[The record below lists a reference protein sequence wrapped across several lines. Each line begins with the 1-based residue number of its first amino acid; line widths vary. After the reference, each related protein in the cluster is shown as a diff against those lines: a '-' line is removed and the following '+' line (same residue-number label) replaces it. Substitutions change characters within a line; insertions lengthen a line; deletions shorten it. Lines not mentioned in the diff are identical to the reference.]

1 MEVSKLI
8 QNMREQGIGIWTEG
22 GKIRYLKK
30 DGKLDDDIKNIL
42 IYNKKEIISYFE
54 EERERFDKF
63 PLTDIQMAYL
73 LGRKNSFEYGDV
85 ASHLYLELDY
95 PALDSVKVQKI
106 WNQLIDKHDMLRAIV
121 LEDGTQEVLR
131 DVAEYPIY
139 ISTKCEEIRSKWSDK
154 YYNTETWPM
163 FDIGVTEDKEKTTL
177 HLSFDFLIAD
187 WASIWTLLI
196 EFETIYYNKGNG
208 DEKCAISF
216 RNYVLNEMGMKN
228 SSRYRRDKEYWKNR
242 LDIIP
247 EAPVLPMRSNAEK
260 SNKFIRM
267 ARKLSAEDWEKIKFF
282 SSQNSVTPTAT
293 VLSIFAL
300 CIERWSVNKKFS
312 LNLTTLIR
320 NNKYTGI
327 YNTIG
332 DFTSVDVL
340 EIDLSE
346 KIIFAD
352 FVKNVNKQIFEDLD
366 HSSYSGI
373 EVIRDLRKRR
383 KNPMLLFP
391 IIFTSSIGLIKND
404 GMVGKVNNNGISQT
418 PQAFLDC
425 QVMDNE
431 EGLFINWD
439 IRNGIFE
446 EGVIQDIF
454 CTFLT
459 YLKKISE
466 SVEFWNQQAN
476 VELPEK
482 QMDQRKNVNST
493 FKEIK
498 MDTLQN
504 LFLKSALEMPKKTAV
519 VDECGEHTYEELLWT
534 AYGIADELQKCS
546 CKAGD
551 YVGIKL
557 NKSFFQIASV
567 LGTLLI
573 GAAFVPIDNDQP
585 EIRAD
590 KILEIAKIKCLIG
603 EKEET
608 HKYREKYK
616 WIDKDSVILKKS
628 YDEIVNDNFD
638 DVAYVIFTSG
648 STGEPKGVV
657 IEQQAVVNT
666 IIDIN
671 ERFQVKDKD
680 SILALSQLHFD
691 LSVYD
696 IFGMLATGGTIVIP
710 EKVRYKDPSYWLMLV
725 EKWNITVWNS
735 VPAFMEMFVDYLERF
750 YKGEKLSINKIL
762 LSGDWIPVKLPEKI
776 CRFLKDVR
784 IYSLGGATEASIWSI
799 YHECKM
805 GESYNSSIP
814 YGVPLSN
821 QGFEVLDANMKPCPD
836 MVQGELYITGKGLA
850 KEYLGDVSKTQS
862 SFFWLNNKRIYK
874 TGDFGRYLRNGEIEF
889 LGRKDSQIKISGHRI
904 DTGEI
909 ENAIM
914 DCCSGKNC
922 CVTTVDWNN
931 EPKLVAVIVP
941 KEDEKKDEKSVR
953 EALKRYLPQYM
964 IPFFLQFIDE
974 IPCTSNGKVDRQAI
988 RKLFIDKR
996 DDKIQHKRWELENL
1010 IDKEIYSILISVLKV
1025 DALYP
1030 DDNLFELGAD
1040 SLLMAQIAGRVKEII
1055 EQTKTSVTF
1064 DEILRQ
1070 ILNNPTGEA
1079 ITTFVKSKQNIL
1091 TSENVRTDDF
1101 RIIEKTAKDTVYIFF
1116 HTALGTTNCYRFVEK
1131 ELRKEDLGDF
1141 LFINVE
1147 DVEWYYSIQYHE
1159 LVDRITDEYV
1169 RKIEQ
1174 LHYKNI
1180 NLIGYCLGGILALN
1194 VAVKLLEK
1202 GIEVNNLFVIDSYP
1216 VSGKVE
1222 DQFIDEVIFLPNYQL
1237 MLSEVLEDVDDFK
1250 VSMSFFYKDEIIP
1263 CKMRIGESICIDEKV
1278 GTMYLYPIIS
1288 KDFRRVCKETGVK
1301 EGCFFNTFSDLSSM
1315 ASFFEIGSKIYHSNS
1330 MDTFGYTEQ
1339 LEKMYRNKSTENEKT
1354 IFWFGIELV
1363 NGNDVEKKLM
1373 SFEYACN
1380 WNSLSGYVCALVA
1393 EWCLNDEI
1401 SKGKAYNLDEIEGIQ
1416 KFIESLPGEIKQNI
1430 VKL

>member
-383 KNPMLLFP
+383 KNPMLFFP

-784 IYSLGGATEASIWSI
+784 IYSLEIHKGAEVSIKEYFYGNSYFSHGATQDVI
-799 YHECKM
+799 
-805 GESYNSSIP
+805 SSMI
-814 YGVPLSN
+814 
-821 QGFEVLDANMKPCPD
+821 
-836 MVQGELYITGKGLA
+836 
-850 KEYLGDVSKTQS
+850 
-862 SFFWLNNKRIYK
+862 NNK
-874 TGDFGRYLRNGEIEF
+874 
-889 LGRKDSQIKISGHRI
+889 
-904 DTGEI
+904 
-909 ENAIM
+909 
-914 DCCSGKNC
+914 
-922 CVTTVDWNN
+922 
-931 EPKLVAVIVP
+931 
-941 KEDEKKDEKSVR
+941 
-953 EALKRYLPQYM
+953 
-964 IPFFLQFIDE
+964 
-974 IPCTSNGKVDRQAI
+974 
-988 RKLFIDKR
+988 
-996 DDKIQHKRWELENL
+996 
-1010 IDKEIYSILISVLKV
+1010 
-1025 DALYP
+1025 
-1030 DDNLFELGAD
+1030 
-1040 SLLMAQIAGRVKEII
+1040 
-1055 EQTKTSVTF
+1055 
-1064 DEILRQ
+1064 
-1070 ILNNPTGEA
+1070 
-1079 ITTFVKSKQNIL
+1079 SK
-1091 TSENVRTDDF
+1091 
-1101 RIIEKTAKDTVYIFF
+1101 
-1116 HTALGTTNCYRFVEK
+1116 
-1131 ELRKEDLGDF
+1131 
-1141 LFINVE
+1141 
-1147 DVEWYYSIQYHE
+1147 
-1159 LVDRITDEYV
+1159 
-1169 RKIEQ
+1169 
-1174 LHYKNI
+1174 
-1180 NLIGYCLGGILALN
+1180 
-1194 VAVKLLEK
+1194 
-1202 GIEVNNLFVIDSYP
+1202 
-1216 VSGKVE
+1216 
-1222 DQFIDEVIFLPNYQL
+1222 
-1237 MLSEVLEDVDDFK
+1237 
-1250 VSMSFFYKDEIIP
+1250 SMSFFYKDEIIP

>member
-73 LGRKNSFEYGDV
+73 LGRKNSFENGDV

-216 RNYVLNEMGMKN
+216 RN
-228 SSRYRRDKEYWKNR
+228 
-242 LDIIP
+242 
-247 EAPVLPMRSNAEK
+247 
-260 SNKFIRM
+260 
-267 ARKLSAEDWEKIKFF
+267 
-282 SSQNSVTPTAT
+282 
-293 VLSIFAL
+293 
-300 CIERWSVNKKFS
+300 
-312 LNLTTLIR
+312 
-320 NNKYTGI
+320 
-327 YNTIG
+327 
-332 DFTSVDVL
+332 
-340 EIDLSE
+340 
-346 KIIFAD
+346 
-352 FVKNVNKQIFEDLD
+352 
-366 HSSYSGI
+366 
-373 EVIRDLRKRR
+373 
-383 KNPMLLFP
+383 
-391 IIFTSSIGLIKND
+391 
-404 GMVGKVNNNGISQT
+404 
-418 PQAFLDC
+418 
-425 QVMDNE
+425 
-431 EGLFINWD
+431 
-439 IRNGIFE
+439 
-446 EGVIQDIF
+446 
-454 CTFLT
+454 

-1180 NLIGYCLGGILALN
+1180 NLIGY
-1194 VAVKLLEK
+1194 
-1202 GIEVNNLFVIDSYP
+1202 
-1216 VSGKVE
+1216 
-1222 DQFIDEVIFLPNYQL
+1222 
-1237 MLSEVLEDVDDFK
+1237 
-1250 VSMSFFYKDEIIP
+1250 
-1263 CKMRIGESICIDEKV
+1263 
-1278 GTMYLYPIIS
+1278 YL
-1288 KDFRRVCKETGVK
+1288 
-1301 EGCFFNTFSDLSSM
+1301 
-1315 ASFFEIGSKIYHSNS
+1315 
-1330 MDTFGYTEQ
+1330 
-1339 LEKMYRNKSTENEKT
+1339 
-1354 IFWFGIELV
+1354 
-1363 NGNDVEKKLM
+1363 
-1373 SFEYACN
+1373 
-1380 WNSLSGYVCALVA
+1380 
-1393 EWCLNDEI
+1393 
-1401 SKGKAYNLDEIEGIQ
+1401 
-1416 KFIESLPGEIKQNI
+1416 
-1430 VKL
+1430 

>member
-1 MEVSKLI
+1 M
-8 QNMREQGIGIWTEG
+8 
-22 GKIRYLKK
+22 
-30 DGKLDDDIKNIL
+30 
-42 IYNKKEIISYFE
+42 
-54 EERERFDKF
+54 
-63 PLTDIQMAYL
+63 
-73 LGRKNSFEYGDV
+73 
-85 ASHLYLELDY
+85 
-95 PALDSVKVQKI
+95 
-106 WNQLIDKHDMLRAIV
+106 
-121 LEDGTQEVLR
+121 
-131 DVAEYPIY
+131 
-139 ISTKCEEIRSKWSDK
+139 
-154 YYNTETWPM
+154 
-163 FDIGVTEDKEKTTL
+163 
-177 HLSFDFLIAD
+177 
-187 WASIWTLLI
+187 
-196 EFETIYYNKGNG
+196 
-208 DEKCAISF
+208 
-216 RNYVLNEMGMKN
+216 
-228 SSRYRRDKEYWKNR
+228 
-242 LDIIP
+242 
-247 EAPVLPMRSNAEK
+247 
-260 SNKFIRM
+260 
-267 ARKLSAEDWEKIKFF
+267 
-282 SSQNSVTPTAT
+282 
-293 VLSIFAL
+293 
-300 CIERWSVNKKFS
+300 
-312 LNLTTLIR
+312 
-320 NNKYTGI
+320 
-327 YNTIG
+327 
-332 DFTSVDVL
+332 
-340 EIDLSE
+340 
-346 KIIFAD
+346 
-352 FVKNVNKQIFEDLD
+352 D

-383 KNPMLLFP
+383 KNPMLFFP

-638 DVAYVIFTSG
+638 DVA
-648 STGEPKGVV
+648 
-657 IEQQAVVNT
+657 
-666 IIDIN
+666 
-671 ERFQVKDKD
+671 
-680 SILALSQLHFD
+680 
-691 LSVYD
+691 
-696 IFGMLATGGTIVIP
+696 
-710 EKVRYKDPSYWLMLV
+710 
-725 EKWNITVWNS
+725 
-735 VPAFMEMFVDYLERF
+735 
-750 YKGEKLSINKIL
+750 
-762 LSGDWIPVKLPEKI
+762 
-776 CRFLKDVR
+776 
-784 IYSLGGATEASIWSI
+784 
-799 YHECKM
+799 
-805 GESYNSSIP
+805 
-814 YGVPLSN
+814 
-821 QGFEVLDANMKPCPD
+821 
-836 MVQGELYITGKGLA
+836 
-850 KEYLGDVSKTQS
+850 
-862 SFFWLNNKRIYK
+862 
-874 TGDFGRYLRNGEIEF
+874 
-889 LGRKDSQIKISGHRI
+889 
-904 DTGEI
+904 
-909 ENAIM
+909 
-914 DCCSGKNC
+914 
-922 CVTTVDWNN
+922 
-931 EPKLVAVIVP
+931 
-941 KEDEKKDEKSVR
+941 
-953 EALKRYLPQYM
+953 
-964 IPFFLQFIDE
+964 
-974 IPCTSNGKVDRQAI
+974 
-988 RKLFIDKR
+988 
-996 DDKIQHKRWELENL
+996 
-1010 IDKEIYSILISVLKV
+1010 
-1025 DALYP
+1025 
-1030 DDNLFELGAD
+1030 
-1040 SLLMAQIAGRVKEII
+1040 
-1055 EQTKTSVTF
+1055 
-1064 DEILRQ
+1064 
-1070 ILNNPTGEA
+1070 
-1079 ITTFVKSKQNIL
+1079 
-1091 TSENVRTDDF
+1091 SENVRTDDF

-1222 DQFIDEVIFLPNYQL
+1222 DEFIDEVIFLPNYQL

-1250 VSMSFFYKDEIIP
+1250 VMEFITEVRKRNNGNIP
-1263 CKMRIGESICIDEKV
+1263 QN
-1278 GTMYLYPIIS
+1278 T
-1288 KDFRRVCKETGVK
+1288 
-1301 EGCFFNTFSDLSSM
+1301 FFNIIEKDSKMKNNSGLWEFVNSTKEKRFEAYAKAIEKKTCINVSAELLE
-1315 ASFFEIGSKIYHSNS
+1315 ATFEIYQHGFKGANVELPFYSGDICYLSACEEQKYFFADKNQNLEMWNDICLGEFEVINVPGNHVTCIHSEENA
-1330 MDTFGYTEQ
+1330 TLLAQIIIE
-1339 LEKMYRNKSTENEKT
+1339 RN
-1354 IFWFGIELV
+1354 IRG
-1363 NGNDVEKKLM
+1363 
-1373 SFEYACN
+1373 
-1380 WNSLSGYVCALVA
+1380 
-1393 EWCLNDEI
+1393 
-1401 SKGKAYNLDEIEGIQ
+1401 
-1416 KFIESLPGEIKQNI
+1416 
-1430 VKL
+1430 

>member
-383 KNPMLLFP
+383 KNPMLFFP

-603 EKEET
+603 EK
-608 HKYREKYK
+608 
-616 WIDKDSVILKKS
+616 KKL
-628 YDEIVNDNFD
+628 IN
-638 DVAYVIFTSG
+638 
-648 STGEPKGVV
+648 
-657 IEQQAVVNT
+657 IE
-666 IIDIN
+666 
-671 ERFQVKDKD
+671 
-680 SILALSQLHFD
+680 
-691 LSVYD
+691 
-696 IFGMLATGGTIVIP
+696 
-710 EKVRYKDPSYWLMLV
+710 
-725 EKWNITVWNS
+725 
-735 VPAFMEMFVDYLERF
+735 
-750 YKGEKLSINKIL
+750 
-762 LSGDWIPVKLPEKI
+762 
-776 CRFLKDVR
+776 
-784 IYSLGGATEASIWSI
+784 
-799 YHECKM
+799 
-805 GESYNSSIP
+805 
-814 YGVPLSN
+814 
-821 QGFEVLDANMKPCPD
+821 
-836 MVQGELYITGKGLA
+836 
-850 KEYLGDVSKTQS
+850 
-862 SFFWLNNKRIYK
+862 
-874 TGDFGRYLRNGEIEF
+874 
-889 LGRKDSQIKISGHRI
+889 
-904 DTGEI
+904 
-909 ENAIM
+909 
-914 DCCSGKNC
+914 
-922 CVTTVDWNN
+922 
-931 EPKLVAVIVP
+931 
-941 KEDEKKDEKSVR
+941 
-953 EALKRYLPQYM
+953 
-964 IPFFLQFIDE
+964 
-974 IPCTSNGKVDRQAI
+974 
-988 RKLFIDKR
+988 
-996 DDKIQHKRWELENL
+996 
-1010 IDKEIYSILISVLKV
+1010 
-1025 DALYP
+1025 
-1030 DDNLFELGAD
+1030 
-1040 SLLMAQIAGRVKEII
+1040 
-1055 EQTKTSVTF
+1055 
-1064 DEILRQ
+1064 
-1070 ILNNPTGEA
+1070 
-1079 ITTFVKSKQNIL
+1079 
-1091 TSENVRTDDF
+1091 
-1101 RIIEKTAKDTVYIFF
+1101 
-1116 HTALGTTNCYRFVEK
+1116 
-1131 ELRKEDLGDF
+1131 
-1141 LFINVE
+1141 
-1147 DVEWYYSIQYHE
+1147 
-1159 LVDRITDEYV
+1159 
-1169 RKIEQ
+1169 
-1174 LHYKNI
+1174 KNI
-1180 NLIGYCLGGILALN
+1180 NGLT
-1194 VAVKLLEK
+1194 KT
-1202 GIEVNNLFVIDSYP
+1202 
-1216 VSGKVE
+1216 VS
-1222 DQFIDEVIFLPNYQL
+1222 F
-1237 MLSEVLEDVDDFK
+1237 
-1250 VSMSFFYKDEIIP
+1250 
-1263 CKMRIGESICIDEKV
+1263 
-1278 GTMYLYPIIS
+1278 
-1288 KDFRRVCKETGVK
+1288 
-1301 EGCFFNTFSDLSSM
+1301 
-1315 ASFFEIGSKIYHSNS
+1315 
-1330 MDTFGYTEQ
+1330 
-1339 LEKMYRNKSTENEKT
+1339 
-1354 IFWFGIELV
+1354 
-1363 NGNDVEKKLM
+1363 
-1373 SFEYACN
+1373 
-1380 WNSLSGYVCALVA
+1380 
-1393 EWCLNDEI
+1393 
-1401 SKGKAYNLDEIEGIQ
+1401 
-1416 KFIESLPGEIKQNI
+1416 
-1430 VKL
+1430 

>member
-1 MEVSKLI
+1 
-8 QNMREQGIGIWTEG
+8 
-22 GKIRYLKK
+22 
-30 DGKLDDDIKNIL
+30 
-42 IYNKKEIISYFE
+42 
-54 EERERFDKF
+54 
-63 PLTDIQMAYL
+63 
-73 LGRKNSFEYGDV
+73 
-85 ASHLYLELDY
+85 
-95 PALDSVKVQKI
+95 
-106 WNQLIDKHDMLRAIV
+106 ML
-121 LEDGTQEVLR
+121 
-131 DVAEYPIY
+131 
-139 ISTKCEEIRSKWSDK
+139 
-154 YYNTETWPM
+154 
-163 FDIGVTEDKEKTTL
+163 F
-177 HLSFDFLIAD
+177 
-187 WASIWTLLI
+187 
-196 EFETIYYNKGNG
+196 
-208 DEKCAISF
+208 
-216 RNYVLNEMGMKN
+216 
-228 SSRYRRDKEYWKNR
+228 
-242 LDIIP
+242 
-247 EAPVLPMRSNAEK
+247 
-260 SNKFIRM
+260 
-267 ARKLSAEDWEKIKFF
+267 
-282 SSQNSVTPTAT
+282 
-293 VLSIFAL
+293 
-300 CIERWSVNKKFS
+300 
-312 LNLTTLIR
+312 
-320 NNKYTGI
+320 
-327 YNTIG
+327 
-332 DFTSVDVL
+332 
-340 EIDLSE
+340 
-346 KIIFAD
+346 
-352 FVKNVNKQIFEDLD
+352 
-366 HSSYSGI
+366 
-373 EVIRDLRKRR
+373 
-383 KNPMLLFP
+383 FP

-1222 DQFIDEVIFLPNYQL
+1222 DEFIDEVIFLPNYQL

-1250 VSMSFFYKDEIIP
+1250 VMEFITEVRKRNNGNIP
-1263 CKMRIGESICIDEKV
+1263 QN
-1278 GTMYLYPIIS
+1278 T
-1288 KDFRRVCKETGVK
+1288 
-1301 EGCFFNTFSDLSSM
+1301 FFNIIEKDSKMKNNSGLWEFVNSTKEKRFEAYAKAIEKKTCINVSAELLE
-1315 ASFFEIGSKIYHSNS
+1315 ATFEIYQHGFKGANVELPFYSGDICYLSACEEQKYFFADKNQNLEMWNDICLGEFEVINVPGNHVTCIHSEENA
-1330 MDTFGYTEQ
+1330 TLLAQIIIE
-1339 LEKMYRNKSTENEKT
+1339 RN
-1354 IFWFGIELV
+1354 IRG
-1363 NGNDVEKKLM
+1363 
-1373 SFEYACN
+1373 
-1380 WNSLSGYVCALVA
+1380 
-1393 EWCLNDEI
+1393 
-1401 SKGKAYNLDEIEGIQ
+1401 
-1416 KFIESLPGEIKQNI
+1416 
-1430 VKL
+1430 

>member
-1 MEVSKLI
+1 M
-8 QNMREQGIGIWTEG
+8 
-22 GKIRYLKK
+22 
-30 DGKLDDDIKNIL
+30 KNIIVYGSRFGQFYL
-42 IYNKKEIISYFE
+42 EALKRMKGIKIVGLLAKGSDRSYECARYYNIPLYTSLDEV
-54 EERERFDKF
+54 EERV
-63 PLTDIQMAYL
+63 
-73 LGRKNSFEYGDV
+73 DV
-85 ASHLYLELDY
+85 ACVAVKTGALGGEGANIAKQLLRKGINVLLEQPVHYKELGECYKIAQNQKVYFGVGNLYLNL
-95 PALDSVKVQKI
+95 PAVQ
-106 WNQLIDKHDMLRAIV
+106 N
-121 LEDGTQEVLR
+121 
-131 DVAEYPIY
+131 
-139 ISTKCEEIRSKWSDK
+139 
-154 YYNTETWPM
+154 
-163 FDIGVTEDKEKTTL
+163 
-177 HLSFDFLIAD
+177 
-187 WASIWTLLI
+187 
-196 EFETIYYNKGNG
+196 
-208 DEKCAISF
+208 
-216 RNYVLNEMGMKN
+216 
-228 SSRYRRDKEYWKNR
+228 
-242 LDIIP
+242 
-247 EAPVLPMRSNAEK
+247 
-260 SNKFIRM
+260 FIR
-267 ARKLSAEDWEKIKFF
+267 
-282 SSQNSVTPTAT
+282 
-293 VLSIFAL
+293 
-300 CIERWSVNKKFS
+300 
-312 LNLTTLIR
+312 
-320 NNKYTGI
+320 
-327 YNTIG
+327 
-332 DFTSVDVL
+332 
-340 EIDLSE
+340 
-346 KIIFAD
+346 
-352 FVKNVNKQIFEDLD
+352 NV
-366 HSSYSGI
+366 H
-373 EVIRDLRKRR
+373 
-383 KNPMLLFP
+383 
-391 IIFTSSIGLIKND
+391 
-404 GMVGKVNNNGISQT
+404 
-418 PQAFLDC
+418 
-425 QVMDNE
+425 
-431 EGLFINWD
+431 
-439 IRNGIFE
+439 
-446 EGVIQDIF
+446 
-454 CTFLT
+454 
-459 YLKKISE
+459 
-466 SVEFWNQQAN
+466 
-476 VELPEK
+476 
-482 QMDQRKNVNST
+482 
-493 FKEIK
+493 
-498 MDTLQN
+498 
-504 LFLKSALEMPKKTAV
+504 
-519 VDECGEHTYEELLWT
+519 
-534 AYGIADELQKCS
+534 
-546 CKAGD
+546 
-551 YVGIKL
+551 
-557 NKSFFQIASV
+557 
-567 LGTLLI
+567 
-573 GAAFVPIDNDQP
+573 
-585 EIRAD
+585 
-590 KILEIAKIKCLIG
+590 
-603 EKEET
+603 
-608 HKYREKYK
+608 
-616 WIDKDSVILKKS
+616 
-628 YDEIVNDNFD
+628 IV
-638 DVAYVIFTSG
+638 S
-648 STGEPKGVV
+648 KGVV

-1131 ELRKEDLGDF
+1131 ELRKLY
-1141 LFINVE
+1141 LSMWQKYIK
-1147 DVEWYYSIQYHE
+1147 E
-1159 LVDRITDEYV
+1159 LRY
-1169 RKIEQ
+1169 
-1174 LHYKNI
+1174 LSKNTFMEI
-1180 NLIGYCLGGILALN
+1180 
-1194 VAVKLLEK
+1194 
-1202 GIEVNNLFVIDSYP
+1202 
-1216 VSGKVE
+1216 
-1222 DQFIDEVIFLPNYQL
+1222 VIFRMELH
-1237 MLSEVLEDVDDFK
+1237 
-1250 VSMSFFYKDEIIP
+1250 
-1263 CKMRIGESICIDEKV
+1263 KM
-1278 GTMYLYPIIS
+1278 
-1288 KDFRRVCKETGVK
+1288 
-1301 EGCFFNTFSDLSSM
+1301 
-1315 ASFFEIGSKIYHSNS
+1315 
-1330 MDTFGYTEQ
+1330 
-1339 LEKMYRNKSTENEKT
+1339 
-1354 IFWFGIELV
+1354 
-1363 NGNDVEKKLM
+1363 
-1373 SFEYACN
+1373 
-1380 WNSLSGYVCALVA
+1380 
-1393 EWCLNDEI
+1393 
-1401 SKGKAYNLDEIEGIQ
+1401 
-1416 KFIESLPGEIKQNI
+1416 
-1430 VKL
+1430 

>member
-557 NKSFFQIASV
+557 NKIFF
-567 LGTLLI
+567 
-573 GAAFVPIDNDQP
+573 
-585 EIRAD
+585 R
-590 KILEIAKIKCLIG
+590 
-603 EKEET
+603 
-608 HKYREKYK
+608 
-616 WIDKDSVILKKS
+616 
-628 YDEIVNDNFD
+628 
-638 DVAYVIFTSG
+638 
-648 STGEPKGVV
+648 
-657 IEQQAVVNT
+657 
-666 IIDIN
+666 
-671 ERFQVKDKD
+671 
-680 SILALSQLHFD
+680 
-691 LSVYD
+691 
-696 IFGMLATGGTIVIP
+696 
-710 EKVRYKDPSYWLMLV
+710 
-725 EKWNITVWNS
+725 
-735 VPAFMEMFVDYLERF
+735 
-750 YKGEKLSINKIL
+750 
-762 LSGDWIPVKLPEKI
+762 
-776 CRFLKDVR
+776 
-784 IYSLGGATEASIWSI
+784 
-799 YHECKM
+799 
-805 GESYNSSIP
+805 
-814 YGVPLSN
+814 
-821 QGFEVLDANMKPCPD
+821 
-836 MVQGELYITGKGLA
+836 
-850 KEYLGDVSKTQS
+850 
-862 SFFWLNNKRIYK
+862 
-874 TGDFGRYLRNGEIEF
+874 LRVF
-889 LGRKDSQIKISGHRI
+889 
-904 DTGEI
+904 
-909 ENAIM
+909 
-914 DCCSGKNC
+914 
-922 CVTTVDWNN
+922 
-931 EPKLVAVIVP
+931 
-941 KEDEKKDEKSVR
+941 
-953 EALKRYLPQYM
+953 
-964 IPFFLQFIDE
+964 
-974 IPCTSNGKVDRQAI
+974 
-988 RKLFIDKR
+988 
-996 DDKIQHKRWELENL
+996 WEL
-1010 IDKEIYSILISVLKV
+1010 
-1025 DALYP
+1025 
-1030 DDNLFELGAD
+1030 
-1040 SLLMAQIAGRVKEII
+1040 
-1055 EQTKTSVTF
+1055 
-1064 DEILRQ
+1064 
-1070 ILNNPTGEA
+1070 
-1079 ITTFVKSKQNIL
+1079 
-1091 TSENVRTDDF
+1091 
-1101 RIIEKTAKDTVYIFF
+1101 
-1116 HTALGTTNCYRFVEK
+1116 C
-1131 ELRKEDLGDF
+1131 
-1141 LFINVE
+1141 
-1147 DVEWYYSIQYHE
+1147 
-1159 LVDRITDEYV
+1159 
-1169 RKIEQ
+1169 
-1174 LHYKNI
+1174 
-1180 NLIGYCLGGILALN
+1180 
-1194 VAVKLLEK
+1194 
-1202 GIEVNNLFVIDSYP
+1202 
-1216 VSGKVE
+1216 
-1222 DQFIDEVIFLPNYQL
+1222 
-1237 MLSEVLEDVDDFK
+1237 
-1250 VSMSFFYKDEIIP
+1250 
-1263 CKMRIGESICIDEKV
+1263 
-1278 GTMYLYPIIS
+1278 
-1288 KDFRRVCKETGVK
+1288 
-1301 EGCFFNTFSDLSSM
+1301 
-1315 ASFFEIGSKIYHSNS
+1315 
-1330 MDTFGYTEQ
+1330 
-1339 LEKMYRNKSTENEKT
+1339 
-1354 IFWFGIELV
+1354 
-1363 NGNDVEKKLM
+1363 
-1373 SFEYACN
+1373 
-1380 WNSLSGYVCALVA
+1380 
-1393 EWCLNDEI
+1393 
-1401 SKGKAYNLDEIEGIQ
+1401 
-1416 KFIESLPGEIKQNI
+1416 
-1430 VKL
+1430 

>member
-95 PALDSVKVQKI
+95 PVLDSVKVQKI

-383 KNPMLLFP
+383 KNPMLFFP

-551 YVGIKL
+551 Y
-557 NKSFFQIASV
+557 
-567 LGTLLI
+567 
-573 GAAFVPIDNDQP
+573 
-585 EIRAD
+585 
-590 KILEIAKIKCLIG
+590 
-603 EKEET
+603 
-608 HKYREKYK
+608 
-616 WIDKDSVILKKS
+616 
-628 YDEIVNDNFD
+628 
-638 DVAYVIFTSG
+638 
-648 STGEPKGVV
+648 
-657 IEQQAVVNT
+657 
-666 IIDIN
+666 II
-671 ERFQVKDKD
+671 
-680 SILALSQLHFD
+680 
-691 LSVYD
+691 
-696 IFGMLATGGTIVIP
+696 
-710 EKVRYKDPSYWLMLV
+710 
-725 EKWNITVWNS
+725 
-735 VPAFMEMFVDYLERF
+735 
-750 YKGEKLSINKIL
+750 
-762 LSGDWIPVKLPEKI
+762 
-776 CRFLKDVR
+776 
-784 IYSLGGATEASIWSI
+784 
-799 YHECKM
+799 
-805 GESYNSSIP
+805 
-814 YGVPLSN
+814 
-821 QGFEVLDANMKPCPD
+821 
-836 MVQGELYITGKGLA
+836 
-850 KEYLGDVSKTQS
+850 
-862 SFFWLNNKRIYK
+862 
-874 TGDFGRYLRNGEIEF
+874 
-889 LGRKDSQIKISGHRI
+889 
-904 DTGEI
+904 
-909 ENAIM
+909 
-914 DCCSGKNC
+914 
-922 CVTTVDWNN
+922 
-931 EPKLVAVIVP
+931 
-941 KEDEKKDEKSVR
+941 
-953 EALKRYLPQYM
+953 
-964 IPFFLQFIDE
+964 
-974 IPCTSNGKVDRQAI
+974 
-988 RKLFIDKR
+988 
-996 DDKIQHKRWELENL
+996 
-1010 IDKEIYSILISVLKV
+1010 
-1025 DALYP
+1025 
-1030 DDNLFELGAD
+1030 
-1040 SLLMAQIAGRVKEII
+1040 
-1055 EQTKTSVTF
+1055 
-1064 DEILRQ
+1064 
-1070 ILNNPTGEA
+1070 
-1079 ITTFVKSKQNIL
+1079 
-1091 TSENVRTDDF
+1091 
-1101 RIIEKTAKDTVYIFF
+1101 
-1116 HTALGTTNCYRFVEK
+1116 
-1131 ELRKEDLGDF
+1131 
-1141 LFINVE
+1141 
-1147 DVEWYYSIQYHE
+1147 
-1159 LVDRITDEYV
+1159 
-1169 RKIEQ
+1169 
-1174 LHYKNI
+1174 
-1180 NLIGYCLGGILALN
+1180 
-1194 VAVKLLEK
+1194 
-1202 GIEVNNLFVIDSYP
+1202 
-1216 VSGKVE
+1216 
-1222 DQFIDEVIFLPNYQL
+1222 
-1237 MLSEVLEDVDDFK
+1237 
-1250 VSMSFFYKDEIIP
+1250 
-1263 CKMRIGESICIDEKV
+1263 
-1278 GTMYLYPIIS
+1278 
-1288 KDFRRVCKETGVK
+1288 
-1301 EGCFFNTFSDLSSM
+1301 
-1315 ASFFEIGSKIYHSNS
+1315 
-1330 MDTFGYTEQ
+1330 
-1339 LEKMYRNKSTENEKT
+1339 
-1354 IFWFGIELV
+1354 
-1363 NGNDVEKKLM
+1363 
-1373 SFEYACN
+1373 
-1380 WNSLSGYVCALVA
+1380 
-1393 EWCLNDEI
+1393 
-1401 SKGKAYNLDEIEGIQ
+1401 
-1416 KFIESLPGEIKQNI
+1416 
-1430 VKL
+1430 

>member
-1 MEVSKLI
+1 
-8 QNMREQGIGIWTEG
+8 
-22 GKIRYLKK
+22 
-30 DGKLDDDIKNIL
+30 
-42 IYNKKEIISYFE
+42 
-54 EERERFDKF
+54 
-63 PLTDIQMAYL
+63 
-73 LGRKNSFEYGDV
+73 
-85 ASHLYLELDY
+85 
-95 PALDSVKVQKI
+95 
-106 WNQLIDKHDMLRAIV
+106 
-121 LEDGTQEVLR
+121 
-131 DVAEYPIY
+131 
-139 ISTKCEEIRSKWSDK
+139 
-154 YYNTETWPM
+154 
-163 FDIGVTEDKEKTTL
+163 
-177 HLSFDFLIAD
+177 
-187 WASIWTLLI
+187 
-196 EFETIYYNKGNG
+196 
-208 DEKCAISF
+208 
-216 RNYVLNEMGMKN
+216 
-228 SSRYRRDKEYWKNR
+228 
-242 LDIIP
+242 
-247 EAPVLPMRSNAEK
+247 MRSNAEK

-696 IFGMLATGGTIVIP
+696 IFGMLATGGTIVI
-710 EKVRYKDPSYWLMLV
+710 
-725 EKWNITVWNS
+725 
-735 VPAFMEMFVDYLERF
+735 
-750 YKGEKLSINKIL
+750 
-762 LSGDWIPVKLPEKI
+762 
-776 CRFLKDVR
+776 
-784 IYSLGGATEASIWSI
+784 
-799 YHECKM
+799 
-805 GESYNSSIP
+805 
-814 YGVPLSN
+814 
-821 QGFEVLDANMKPCPD
+821 
-836 MVQGELYITGKGLA
+836 
-850 KEYLGDVSKTQS
+850 
-862 SFFWLNNKRIYK
+862 
-874 TGDFGRYLRNGEIEF
+874 
-889 LGRKDSQIKISGHRI
+889 
-904 DTGEI
+904 
-909 ENAIM
+909 
-914 DCCSGKNC
+914 
-922 CVTTVDWNN
+922 
-931 EPKLVAVIVP
+931 
-941 KEDEKKDEKSVR
+941 
-953 EALKRYLPQYM
+953 
-964 IPFFLQFIDE
+964 
-974 IPCTSNGKVDRQAI
+974 
-988 RKLFIDKR
+988 
-996 DDKIQHKRWELENL
+996 
-1010 IDKEIYSILISVLKV
+1010 
-1025 DALYP
+1025 
-1030 DDNLFELGAD
+1030 
-1040 SLLMAQIAGRVKEII
+1040 
-1055 EQTKTSVTF
+1055 
-1064 DEILRQ
+1064 
-1070 ILNNPTGEA
+1070 
-1079 ITTFVKSKQNIL
+1079 
-1091 TSENVRTDDF
+1091 
-1101 RIIEKTAKDTVYIFF
+1101 
-1116 HTALGTTNCYRFVEK
+1116 
-1131 ELRKEDLGDF
+1131 
-1141 LFINVE
+1141 
-1147 DVEWYYSIQYHE
+1147 
-1159 LVDRITDEYV
+1159 
-1169 RKIEQ
+1169 
-1174 LHYKNI
+1174 
-1180 NLIGYCLGGILALN
+1180 
-1194 VAVKLLEK
+1194 AVKLLEK

-1250 VSMSFFYKDEIIP
+1250 VMEFITEVRKRNNGNIP
-1263 CKMRIGESICIDEKV
+1263 QN
-1278 GTMYLYPIIS
+1278 T
-1288 KDFRRVCKETGVK
+1288 
-1301 EGCFFNTFSDLSSM
+1301 FFNIIEKDTKMKNNSGLWEFVNSTKEKRFEAYAKAIEKKTCINVSAELLE
-1315 ASFFEIGSKIYHSNS
+1315 ATFEIYQHGFKGANVELPFYSGDICYLSACEEQKYFFADKNQNLEMWNDICLGEFEVINVPGNHVTCIHSEENA
-1330 MDTFGYTEQ
+1330 TLLAQIIIE
-1339 LEKMYRNKSTENEKT
+1339 RN
-1354 IFWFGIELV
+1354 IRG
-1363 NGNDVEKKLM
+1363 
-1373 SFEYACN
+1373 
-1380 WNSLSGYVCALVA
+1380 
-1393 EWCLNDEI
+1393 
-1401 SKGKAYNLDEIEGIQ
+1401 
-1416 KFIESLPGEIKQNI
+1416 
-1430 VKL
+1430 

>member
-391 IIFTSSIGLIKND
+391 IIFTS
-404 GMVGKVNNNGISQT
+404 
-418 PQAFLDC
+418 
-425 QVMDNE
+425 
-431 EGLFINWD
+431 
-439 IRNGIFE
+439 
-446 EGVIQDIF
+446 
-454 CTFLT
+454 
-459 YLKKISE
+459 
-466 SVEFWNQQAN
+466 
-476 VELPEK
+476 
-482 QMDQRKNVNST
+482 
-493 FKEIK
+493 
-498 MDTLQN
+498 
-504 LFLKSALEMPKKTAV
+504 
-519 VDECGEHTYEELLWT
+519 
-534 AYGIADELQKCS
+534 
-546 CKAGD
+546 
-551 YVGIKL
+551 
-557 NKSFFQIASV
+557 
-567 LGTLLI
+567 
-573 GAAFVPIDNDQP
+573 
-585 EIRAD
+585 
-590 KILEIAKIKCLIG
+590 
-603 EKEET
+603 
-608 HKYREKYK
+608 
-616 WIDKDSVILKKS
+616 
-628 YDEIVNDNFD
+628 
-638 DVAYVIFTSG
+638 
-648 STGEPKGVV
+648 
-657 IEQQAVVNT
+657 
-666 IIDIN
+666 
-671 ERFQVKDKD
+671 
-680 SILALSQLHFD
+680 
-691 LSVYD
+691 
-696 IFGMLATGGTIVIP
+696 
-710 EKVRYKDPSYWLMLV
+710 
-725 EKWNITVWNS
+725 
-735 VPAFMEMFVDYLERF
+735 
-750 YKGEKLSINKIL
+750 
-762 LSGDWIPVKLPEKI
+762 
-776 CRFLKDVR
+776 
-784 IYSLGGATEASIWSI
+784 
-799 YHECKM
+799 
-805 GESYNSSIP
+805 
-814 YGVPLSN
+814 
-821 QGFEVLDANMKPCPD
+821 
-836 MVQGELYITGKGLA
+836 
-850 KEYLGDVSKTQS
+850 
-862 SFFWLNNKRIYK
+862 
-874 TGDFGRYLRNGEIEF
+874 
-889 LGRKDSQIKISGHRI
+889 
-904 DTGEI
+904 
-909 ENAIM
+909 
-914 DCCSGKNC
+914 
-922 CVTTVDWNN
+922 
-931 EPKLVAVIVP
+931 
-941 KEDEKKDEKSVR
+941 
-953 EALKRYLPQYM
+953 
-964 IPFFLQFIDE
+964 
-974 IPCTSNGKVDRQAI
+974 
-988 RKLFIDKR
+988 
-996 DDKIQHKRWELENL
+996 
-1010 IDKEIYSILISVLKV
+1010 
-1025 DALYP
+1025 
-1030 DDNLFELGAD
+1030 
-1040 SLLMAQIAGRVKEII
+1040 
-1055 EQTKTSVTF
+1055 
-1064 DEILRQ
+1064 
-1070 ILNNPTGEA
+1070 
-1079 ITTFVKSKQNIL
+1079 
-1091 TSENVRTDDF
+1091 
-1101 RIIEKTAKDTVYIFF
+1101 
-1116 HTALGTTNCYRFVEK
+1116 
-1131 ELRKEDLGDF
+1131 
-1141 LFINVE
+1141 
-1147 DVEWYYSIQYHE
+1147 
-1159 LVDRITDEYV
+1159 
-1169 RKIEQ
+1169 
-1174 LHYKNI
+1174 
-1180 NLIGYCLGGILALN
+1180 CLGGILALN

-1250 VSMSFFYKDEIIP
+1250 VMEFITEVRKRNNGNIP
-1263 CKMRIGESICIDEKV
+1263 QN
-1278 GTMYLYPIIS
+1278 T
-1288 KDFRRVCKETGVK
+1288 
-1301 EGCFFNTFSDLSSM
+1301 FFNIIEKDTKMKNNSGLWEFVNSTKEKRFEAYAKAIEKKTCINVSAELLE
-1315 ASFFEIGSKIYHSNS
+1315 ATFEIYQHGFKGANVELPFYSGDICYLSACEEQKYFFADKNQNLEMWNDICLGEFEVINVPGNHVTCIHSEENA
-1330 MDTFGYTEQ
+1330 TLLAQIIIE
-1339 LEKMYRNKSTENEKT
+1339 RN
-1354 IFWFGIELV
+1354 IRG
-1363 NGNDVEKKLM
+1363 
-1373 SFEYACN
+1373 
-1380 WNSLSGYVCALVA
+1380 
-1393 EWCLNDEI
+1393 
-1401 SKGKAYNLDEIEGIQ
+1401 
-1416 KFIESLPGEIKQNI
+1416 
-1430 VKL
+1430 

>member
-1 MEVSKLI
+1 MDYSWRRQTNSYPVIS
-8 QNMREQGIGIWTEG
+8 
-22 GKIRYLKK
+22 
-30 DGKLDDDIKNIL
+30 IL
-42 IYNKKEIISYFE
+42 
-54 EERERFDKF
+54 
-63 PLTDIQMAYL
+63 
-73 LGRKNSFEYGDV
+73 G
-85 ASHLYLELDY
+85 
-95 PALDSVKVQKI
+95 
-106 WNQLIDKHDMLRAIV
+106 
-121 LEDGTQEVLR
+121 EVLQTLR
-131 DVAEYPIY
+131 P
-139 ISTKCEEIRSKWSDK
+139 WSDK

-383 KNPMLLFP
+383 KNPMLFFP

-648 STGEPKGVV
+648 STGEPKGVCLLKRCPLYADMWKAH
-657 IEQQAVVNT
+657 IGAKNW
-666 IIDIN
+666 
-671 ERFQVKDKD
+671 
-680 SILALSQLHFD
+680 
-691 LSVYD
+691 SV
-696 IFGMLATGGTIVIP
+696 
-710 EKVRYKDPSYWLMLV
+710 S
-725 EKWNITVWNS
+725 
-735 VPAFMEMFVDYLERF
+735 
-750 YKGEKLSINKIL
+750 
-762 LSGDWIPVKLPEKI
+762 
-776 CRFLKDVR
+776 
-784 IYSLGGATEASIWSI
+784 
-799 YHECKM
+799 
-805 GESYNSSIP
+805 
-814 YGVPLSN
+814 
-821 QGFEVLDANMKPCPD
+821 
-836 MVQGELYITGKGLA
+836 
-850 KEYLGDVSKTQS
+850 
-862 SFFWLNNKRIYK
+862 
-874 TGDFGRYLRNGEIEF
+874 
-889 LGRKDSQIKISGHRI
+889 
-904 DTGEI
+904 
-909 ENAIM
+909 
-914 DCCSGKNC
+914 
-922 CVTTVDWNN
+922 
-931 EPKLVAVIVP
+931 
-941 KEDEKKDEKSVR
+941 EKKE
-953 EALKRYLPQYM
+953 
-964 IPFFLQFIDE
+964 
-974 IPCTSNGKVDRQAI
+974 
-988 RKLFIDKR
+988 
-996 DDKIQHKRWELENL
+996 
-1010 IDKEIYSILISVLKV
+1010 
-1025 DALYP
+1025 
-1030 DDNLFELGAD
+1030 
-1040 SLLMAQIAGRVKEII
+1040 
-1055 EQTKTSVTF
+1055 
-1064 DEILRQ
+1064 
-1070 ILNNPTGEA
+1070 
-1079 ITTFVKSKQNIL
+1079 
-1091 TSENVRTDDF
+1091 
-1101 RIIEKTAKDTVYIFF
+1101 
-1116 HTALGTTNCYRFVEK
+1116 
-1131 ELRKEDLGDF
+1131 
-1141 LFINVE
+1141 
-1147 DVEWYYSIQYHE
+1147 
-1159 LVDRITDEYV
+1159 
-1169 RKIEQ
+1169 
-1174 LHYKNI
+1174 
-1180 NLIGYCLGGILALN
+1180 
-1194 VAVKLLEK
+1194 VAAHV
-1202 GIEVNNLFVIDSYP
+1202 
-1216 VSGKVE
+1216 
-1222 DQFIDEVIFLPNYQL
+1222 
-1237 MLSEVLEDVDDFK
+1237 
-1250 VSMSFFYKDEIIP
+1250 
-1263 CKMRIGESICIDEKV
+1263 
-1278 GTMYLYPIIS
+1278 
-1288 KDFRRVCKETGVK
+1288 
-1301 EGCFFNTFSDLSSM
+1301 
-1315 ASFFEIGSKIYHSNS
+1315 
-1330 MDTFGYTEQ
+1330 
-1339 LEKMYRNKSTENEKT
+1339 
-1354 IFWFGIELV
+1354 
-1363 NGNDVEKKLM
+1363 
-1373 SFEYACN
+1373 
-1380 WNSLSGYVCALVA
+1380 
-1393 EWCLNDEI
+1393 
-1401 SKGKAYNLDEIEGIQ
+1401 
-1416 KFIESLPGEIKQNI
+1416 
-1430 VKL
+1430 

>member
-383 KNPMLLFP
+383 KNPMLFFP

-638 DVAYVIFTSG
+638 DVAY
-648 STGEPKGVV
+648 
-657 IEQQAVVNT
+657 
-666 IIDIN
+666 
-671 ERFQVKDKD
+671 QV
-680 SILALSQLHFD
+680 
-691 LSVYD
+691 
-696 IFGMLATGGTIVIP
+696 
-710 EKVRYKDPSYWLMLV
+710 
-725 EKWNITVWNS
+725 
-735 VPAFMEMFVDYLERF
+735 
-750 YKGEKLSINKIL
+750 
-762 LSGDWIPVKLPEKI
+762 
-776 CRFLKDVR
+776 
-784 IYSLGGATEASIWSI
+784 
-799 YHECKM
+799 
-805 GESYNSSIP
+805 
-814 YGVPLSN
+814 
-821 QGFEVLDANMKPCPD
+821 
-836 MVQGELYITGKGLA
+836 
-850 KEYLGDVSKTQS
+850 
-862 SFFWLNNKRIYK
+862 
-874 TGDFGRYLRNGEIEF
+874 
-889 LGRKDSQIKISGHRI
+889 
-904 DTGEI
+904 
-909 ENAIM
+909 
-914 DCCSGKNC
+914 
-922 CVTTVDWNN
+922 
-931 EPKLVAVIVP
+931 
-941 KEDEKKDEKSVR
+941 
-953 EALKRYLPQYM
+953 
-964 IPFFLQFIDE
+964 
-974 IPCTSNGKVDRQAI
+974 
-988 RKLFIDKR
+988 
-996 DDKIQHKRWELENL
+996 
-1010 IDKEIYSILISVLKV
+1010 
-1025 DALYP
+1025 
-1030 DDNLFELGAD
+1030 
-1040 SLLMAQIAGRVKEII
+1040 
-1055 EQTKTSVTF
+1055 
-1064 DEILRQ
+1064 
-1070 ILNNPTGEA
+1070 
-1079 ITTFVKSKQNIL
+1079 
-1091 TSENVRTDDF
+1091 
-1101 RIIEKTAKDTVYIFF
+1101 
-1116 HTALGTTNCYRFVEK
+1116 
-1131 ELRKEDLGDF
+1131 
-1141 LFINVE
+1141 
-1147 DVEWYYSIQYHE
+1147 
-1159 LVDRITDEYV
+1159 
-1169 RKIEQ
+1169 
-1174 LHYKNI
+1174 
-1180 NLIGYCLGGILALN
+1180 
-1194 VAVKLLEK
+1194 
-1202 GIEVNNLFVIDSYP
+1202 
-1216 VSGKVE
+1216 
-1222 DQFIDEVIFLPNYQL
+1222 
-1237 MLSEVLEDVDDFK
+1237 
-1250 VSMSFFYKDEIIP
+1250 
-1263 CKMRIGESICIDEKV
+1263 
-1278 GTMYLYPIIS
+1278 
-1288 KDFRRVCKETGVK
+1288 
-1301 EGCFFNTFSDLSSM
+1301 
-1315 ASFFEIGSKIYHSNS
+1315 
-1330 MDTFGYTEQ
+1330 
-1339 LEKMYRNKSTENEKT
+1339 
-1354 IFWFGIELV
+1354 
-1363 NGNDVEKKLM
+1363 
-1373 SFEYACN
+1373 
-1380 WNSLSGYVCALVA
+1380 
-1393 EWCLNDEI
+1393 
-1401 SKGKAYNLDEIEGIQ
+1401 
-1416 KFIESLPGEIKQNI
+1416 
-1430 VKL
+1430 

>member
-1 MEVSKLI
+1 
-8 QNMREQGIGIWTEG
+8 
-22 GKIRYLKK
+22 
-30 DGKLDDDIKNIL
+30 
-42 IYNKKEIISYFE
+42 
-54 EERERFDKF
+54 
-63 PLTDIQMAYL
+63 
-73 LGRKNSFEYGDV
+73 
-85 ASHLYLELDY
+85 
-95 PALDSVKVQKI
+95 
-106 WNQLIDKHDMLRAIV
+106 
-121 LEDGTQEVLR
+121 
-131 DVAEYPIY
+131 
-139 ISTKCEEIRSKWSDK
+139 
-154 YYNTETWPM
+154 
-163 FDIGVTEDKEKTTL
+163 
-177 HLSFDFLIAD
+177 
-187 WASIWTLLI
+187 
-196 EFETIYYNKGNG
+196 
-208 DEKCAISF
+208 
-216 RNYVLNEMGMKN
+216 
-228 SSRYRRDKEYWKNR
+228 
-242 LDIIP
+242 
-247 EAPVLPMRSNAEK
+247 
-260 SNKFIRM
+260 
-267 ARKLSAEDWEKIKFF
+267 
-282 SSQNSVTPTAT
+282 
-293 VLSIFAL
+293 
-300 CIERWSVNKKFS
+300 
-312 LNLTTLIR
+312 
-320 NNKYTGI
+320 
-327 YNTIG
+327 
-332 DFTSVDVL
+332 
-340 EIDLSE
+340 
-346 KIIFAD
+346 
-352 FVKNVNKQIFEDLD
+352 
-366 HSSYSGI
+366 
-373 EVIRDLRKRR
+373 
-383 KNPMLLFP
+383 
-391 IIFTSSIGLIKND
+391 
-404 GMVGKVNNNGISQT
+404 
-418 PQAFLDC
+418 
-425 QVMDNE
+425 
-431 EGLFINWD
+431 
-439 IRNGIFE
+439 
-446 EGVIQDIF
+446 
-454 CTFLT
+454 
-459 YLKKISE
+459 
-466 SVEFWNQQAN
+466 
-476 VELPEK
+476 
-482 QMDQRKNVNST
+482 
-493 FKEIK
+493 
-498 MDTLQN
+498 
-504 LFLKSALEMPKKTAV
+504 
-519 VDECGEHTYEELLWT
+519 
-534 AYGIADELQKCS
+534 
-546 CKAGD
+546 
-551 YVGIKL
+551 
-557 NKSFFQIASV
+557 
-567 LGTLLI
+567 
-573 GAAFVPIDNDQP
+573 
-585 EIRAD
+585 
-590 KILEIAKIKCLIG
+590 
-603 EKEET
+603 
-608 HKYREKYK
+608 
-616 WIDKDSVILKKS
+616 
-628 YDEIVNDNFD
+628 
-638 DVAYVIFTSG
+638 
-648 STGEPKGVV
+648 
-657 IEQQAVVNT
+657 
-666 IIDIN
+666 
-671 ERFQVKDKD
+671 
-680 SILALSQLHFD
+680 
-691 LSVYD
+691 
-696 IFGMLATGGTIVIP
+696 
-710 EKVRYKDPSYWLMLV
+710 
-725 EKWNITVWNS
+725 
-735 VPAFMEMFVDYLERF
+735 
-750 YKGEKLSINKIL
+750 
-762 LSGDWIPVKLPEKI
+762 
-776 CRFLKDVR
+776 
-784 IYSLGGATEASIWSI
+784 
-799 YHECKM
+799 M

-1194 VAVKLLEK
+1194 VVRECIKQGNDYIDPFGEGDVEK
-1202 GIEVNNLFVIDSYP
+1202 YIVDNKSMIGDKKTRIILSSGTYP
-1216 VSGKVE
+1216 G
-1222 DQFIDEVIFLPNYQL
+1222 
-1237 MLSEVLEDVDDFK
+1237 LSEALFKYVAEIHKGAEVSIKEYFYGNSYFSHGATQDVISSMINNK
-1250 VSMSFFYKDEIIP
+1250 SKSMSFFYKDEIIP

>member
-616 WIDKDSVILKKS
+616 WIDKDSVI
-628 YDEIVNDNFD
+628 
-638 DVAYVIFTSG
+638 
-648 STGEPKGVV
+648 
-657 IEQQAVVNT
+657 
-666 IIDIN
+666 
-671 ERFQVKDKD
+671 
-680 SILALSQLHFD
+680 
-691 LSVYD
+691 
-696 IFGMLATGGTIVIP
+696 
-710 EKVRYKDPSYWLMLV
+710 
-725 EKWNITVWNS
+725 
-735 VPAFMEMFVDYLERF
+735 
-750 YKGEKLSINKIL
+750 
-762 LSGDWIPVKLPEKI
+762 
-776 CRFLKDVR
+776 
-784 IYSLGGATEASIWSI
+784 
-799 YHECKM
+799 
-805 GESYNSSIP
+805 
-814 YGVPLSN
+814 
-821 QGFEVLDANMKPCPD
+821 
-836 MVQGELYITGKGLA
+836 
-850 KEYLGDVSKTQS
+850 
-862 SFFWLNNKRIYK
+862 
-874 TGDFGRYLRNGEIEF
+874 
-889 LGRKDSQIKISGHRI
+889 
-904 DTGEI
+904 
-909 ENAIM
+909 
-914 DCCSGKNC
+914 
-922 CVTTVDWNN
+922 
-931 EPKLVAVIVP
+931 
-941 KEDEKKDEKSVR
+941 
-953 EALKRYLPQYM
+953 
-964 IPFFLQFIDE
+964 
-974 IPCTSNGKVDRQAI
+974 
-988 RKLFIDKR
+988 
-996 DDKIQHKRWELENL
+996 
-1010 IDKEIYSILISVLKV
+1010 
-1025 DALYP
+1025 
-1030 DDNLFELGAD
+1030 
-1040 SLLMAQIAGRVKEII
+1040 
-1055 EQTKTSVTF
+1055 
-1064 DEILRQ
+1064 
-1070 ILNNPTGEA
+1070 
-1079 ITTFVKSKQNIL
+1079 
-1091 TSENVRTDDF
+1091 
-1101 RIIEKTAKDTVYIFF
+1101 
-1116 HTALGTTNCYRFVEK
+1116 
-1131 ELRKEDLGDF
+1131 
-1141 LFINVE
+1141 
-1147 DVEWYYSIQYHE
+1147 
-1159 LVDRITDEYV
+1159 
-1169 RKIEQ
+1169 
-1174 LHYKNI
+1174 
-1180 NLIGYCLGGILALN
+1180 
-1194 VAVKLLEK
+1194 
-1202 GIEVNNLFVIDSYP
+1202 
-1216 VSGKVE
+1216 
-1222 DQFIDEVIFLPNYQL
+1222 
-1237 MLSEVLEDVDDFK
+1237 
-1250 VSMSFFYKDEIIP
+1250 
-1263 CKMRIGESICIDEKV
+1263 
-1278 GTMYLYPIIS
+1278 
-1288 KDFRRVCKETGVK
+1288 
-1301 EGCFFNTFSDLSSM
+1301 
-1315 ASFFEIGSKIYHSNS
+1315 
-1330 MDTFGYTEQ
+1330 
-1339 LEKMYRNKSTENEKT
+1339 
-1354 IFWFGIELV
+1354 
-1363 NGNDVEKKLM
+1363 
-1373 SFEYACN
+1373 
-1380 WNSLSGYVCALVA
+1380 
-1393 EWCLNDEI
+1393 
-1401 SKGKAYNLDEIEGIQ
+1401 
-1416 KFIESLPGEIKQNI
+1416 
-1430 VKL
+1430 

>member
-1010 IDKEIYSILISVLKV
+1010 IDKEIYSILISVLI
-1025 DALYP
+1025 
-1030 DDNLFELGAD
+1030 LGATGLVG
-1040 SLLMAQIAGRVKEII
+1040 SSVLSALQGKGYALLIGARNQYKLQCLKEEFSTENIEII
-1055 EQTKTSVTF
+1055 QMDVFIPKQVEMFCSQCDVVINCTSPASIVGTRIVRECIKQGNDYIDPFGEGDVEKYIVDNKSMIGDKKTRIILSSGTYPGLSEALFKYVA
-1064 DEILRQ
+1064 EIHKGAEVSIKEYFYGNSYFSHGATQ
-1070 ILNNPTGEA
+1070 DVISSMINN
-1079 ITTFVKSKQNIL
+1079 KSK
-1091 TSENVRTDDF
+1091 
-1101 RIIEKTAKDTVYIFF
+1101 
-1116 HTALGTTNCYRFVEK
+1116 
-1131 ELRKEDLGDF
+1131 
-1141 LFINVE
+1141 
-1147 DVEWYYSIQYHE
+1147 
-1159 LVDRITDEYV
+1159 
-1169 RKIEQ
+1169 
-1174 LHYKNI
+1174 
-1180 NLIGYCLGGILALN
+1180 
-1194 VAVKLLEK
+1194 
-1202 GIEVNNLFVIDSYP
+1202 
-1216 VSGKVE
+1216 
-1222 DQFIDEVIFLPNYQL
+1222 
-1237 MLSEVLEDVDDFK
+1237 
-1250 VSMSFFYKDEIIP
+1250 SMSFFYKDEIIP

>member
-383 KNPMLLFP
+383 KNPMLFFP

-657 IEQQAVVNT
+657 IEQQAVV
-666 IIDIN
+666 
-671 ERFQVKDKD
+671 K
-680 SILALSQLHFD
+680 
-691 LSVYD
+691 
-696 IFGMLATGGTIVIP
+696 
-710 EKVRYKDPSYWLMLV
+710 
-725 EKWNITVWNS
+725 
-735 VPAFMEMFVDYLERF
+735 
-750 YKGEKLSINKIL
+750 
-762 LSGDWIPVKLPEKI
+762 
-776 CRFLKDVR
+776 
-784 IYSLGGATEASIWSI
+784 
-799 YHECKM
+799 
-805 GESYNSSIP
+805 
-814 YGVPLSN
+814 
-821 QGFEVLDANMKPCPD
+821 
-836 MVQGELYITGKGLA
+836 
-850 KEYLGDVSKTQS
+850 
-862 SFFWLNNKRIYK
+862 
-874 TGDFGRYLRNGEIEF
+874 
-889 LGRKDSQIKISGHRI
+889 
-904 DTGEI
+904 
-909 ENAIM
+909 
-914 DCCSGKNC
+914 
-922 CVTTVDWNN
+922 
-931 EPKLVAVIVP
+931 
-941 KEDEKKDEKSVR
+941 
-953 EALKRYLPQYM
+953 
-964 IPFFLQFIDE
+964 
-974 IPCTSNGKVDRQAI
+974 
-988 RKLFIDKR
+988 
-996 DDKIQHKRWELENL
+996 
-1010 IDKEIYSILISVLKV
+1010 
-1025 DALYP
+1025 
-1030 DDNLFELGAD
+1030 
-1040 SLLMAQIAGRVKEII
+1040 
-1055 EQTKTSVTF
+1055 
-1064 DEILRQ
+1064 
-1070 ILNNPTGEA
+1070 
-1079 ITTFVKSKQNIL
+1079 
-1091 TSENVRTDDF
+1091 
-1101 RIIEKTAKDTVYIFF
+1101 
-1116 HTALGTTNCYRFVEK
+1116 
-1131 ELRKEDLGDF
+1131 
-1141 LFINVE
+1141 
-1147 DVEWYYSIQYHE
+1147 
-1159 LVDRITDEYV
+1159 
-1169 RKIEQ
+1169 
-1174 LHYKNI
+1174 
-1180 NLIGYCLGGILALN
+1180 
-1194 VAVKLLEK
+1194 
-1202 GIEVNNLFVIDSYP
+1202 
-1216 VSGKVE
+1216 
-1222 DQFIDEVIFLPNYQL
+1222 
-1237 MLSEVLEDVDDFK
+1237 
-1250 VSMSFFYKDEIIP
+1250 
-1263 CKMRIGESICIDEKV
+1263 
-1278 GTMYLYPIIS
+1278 
-1288 KDFRRVCKETGVK
+1288 
-1301 EGCFFNTFSDLSSM
+1301 
-1315 ASFFEIGSKIYHSNS
+1315 
-1330 MDTFGYTEQ
+1330 
-1339 LEKMYRNKSTENEKT
+1339 
-1354 IFWFGIELV
+1354 
-1363 NGNDVEKKLM
+1363 
-1373 SFEYACN
+1373 
-1380 WNSLSGYVCALVA
+1380 
-1393 EWCLNDEI
+1393 
-1401 SKGKAYNLDEIEGIQ
+1401 
-1416 KFIESLPGEIKQNI
+1416 
-1430 VKL
+1430 

>member
-648 STGEPKGVV
+648 STGEPKGV
-657 IEQQAVVNT
+657 T
-666 IIDIN
+666 
-671 ERFQVKDKD
+671 
-680 SILALSQLHFD
+680 L
-691 LSVYD
+691 
-696 IFGMLATGGTIVIP
+696 
-710 EKVRYKDPSYWLMLV
+710 
-725 EKWNITVWNS
+725 
-735 VPAFMEMFVDYLERF
+735 
-750 YKGEKLSINKIL
+750 
-762 LSGDWIPVKLPEKI
+762 
-776 CRFLKDVR
+776 
-784 IYSLGGATEASIWSI
+784 
-799 YHECKM
+799 
-805 GESYNSSIP
+805 
-814 YGVPLSN
+814 
-821 QGFEVLDANMKPCPD
+821 
-836 MVQGELYITGKGLA
+836 
-850 KEYLGDVSKTQS
+850 
-862 SFFWLNNKRIYK
+862 
-874 TGDFGRYLRNGEIEF
+874 
-889 LGRKDSQIKISGHRI
+889 
-904 DTGEI
+904 
-909 ENAIM
+909 
-914 DCCSGKNC
+914 
-922 CVTTVDWNN
+922 
-931 EPKLVAVIVP
+931 
-941 KEDEKKDEKSVR
+941 
-953 EALKRYLPQYM
+953 
-964 IPFFLQFIDE
+964 
-974 IPCTSNGKVDRQAI
+974 
-988 RKLFIDKR
+988 
-996 DDKIQHKRWELENL
+996 
-1010 IDKEIYSILISVLKV
+1010 
-1025 DALYP
+1025 
-1030 DDNLFELGAD
+1030 
-1040 SLLMAQIAGRVKEII
+1040 
-1055 EQTKTSVTF
+1055 
-1064 DEILRQ
+1064 
-1070 ILNNPTGEA
+1070 
-1079 ITTFVKSKQNIL
+1079 
-1091 TSENVRTDDF
+1091 
-1101 RIIEKTAKDTVYIFF
+1101 
-1116 HTALGTTNCYRFVEK
+1116 
-1131 ELRKEDLGDF
+1131 
-1141 LFINVE
+1141 
-1147 DVEWYYSIQYHE
+1147 
-1159 LVDRITDEYV
+1159 
-1169 RKIEQ
+1169 
-1174 LHYKNI
+1174 
-1180 NLIGYCLGGILALN
+1180 
-1194 VAVKLLEK
+1194 
-1202 GIEVNNLFVIDSYP
+1202 
-1216 VSGKVE
+1216 
-1222 DQFIDEVIFLPNYQL
+1222 
-1237 MLSEVLEDVDDFK
+1237 
-1250 VSMSFFYKDEIIP
+1250 
-1263 CKMRIGESICIDEKV
+1263 
-1278 GTMYLYPIIS
+1278 
-1288 KDFRRVCKETGVK
+1288 
-1301 EGCFFNTFSDLSSM
+1301 
-1315 ASFFEIGSKIYHSNS
+1315 
-1330 MDTFGYTEQ
+1330 
-1339 LEKMYRNKSTENEKT
+1339 
-1354 IFWFGIELV
+1354 
-1363 NGNDVEKKLM
+1363 
-1373 SFEYACN
+1373 
-1380 WNSLSGYVCALVA
+1380 
-1393 EWCLNDEI
+1393 
-1401 SKGKAYNLDEIEGIQ
+1401 
-1416 KFIESLPGEIKQNI
+1416 
-1430 VKL
+1430 

>member
-519 VDECGEHTYEELLWT
+519 VDECGEHTYEELLSWR
-534 AYGIADELQKCS
+534 YSCIKCS
-546 CKAGD
+546 CK
-551 YVGIKL
+551 
-557 NKSFFQIASV
+557 
-567 LGTLLI
+567 
-573 GAAFVPIDNDQP
+573 
-585 EIRAD
+585 
-590 KILEIAKIKCLIG
+590 
-603 EKEET
+603 
-608 HKYREKYK
+608 
-616 WIDKDSVILKKS
+616 
-628 YDEIVNDNFD
+628 
-638 DVAYVIFTSG
+638 
-648 STGEPKGVV
+648 
-657 IEQQAVVNT
+657 
-666 IIDIN
+666 
-671 ERFQVKDKD
+671 
-680 SILALSQLHFD
+680 
-691 LSVYD
+691 
-696 IFGMLATGGTIVIP
+696 
-710 EKVRYKDPSYWLMLV
+710 
-725 EKWNITVWNS
+725 
-735 VPAFMEMFVDYLERF
+735 
-750 YKGEKLSINKIL
+750 
-762 LSGDWIPVKLPEKI
+762 
-776 CRFLKDVR
+776 
-784 IYSLGGATEASIWSI
+784 
-799 YHECKM
+799 
-805 GESYNSSIP
+805 
-814 YGVPLSN
+814 
-821 QGFEVLDANMKPCPD
+821 
-836 MVQGELYITGKGLA
+836 
-850 KEYLGDVSKTQS
+850 
-862 SFFWLNNKRIYK
+862 
-874 TGDFGRYLRNGEIEF
+874 
-889 LGRKDSQIKISGHRI
+889 
-904 DTGEI
+904 
-909 ENAIM
+909 
-914 DCCSGKNC
+914 
-922 CVTTVDWNN
+922 
-931 EPKLVAVIVP
+931 
-941 KEDEKKDEKSVR
+941 
-953 EALKRYLPQYM
+953 
-964 IPFFLQFIDE
+964 
-974 IPCTSNGKVDRQAI
+974 
-988 RKLFIDKR
+988 
-996 DDKIQHKRWELENL
+996 
-1010 IDKEIYSILISVLKV
+1010 
-1025 DALYP
+1025 
-1030 DDNLFELGAD
+1030 
-1040 SLLMAQIAGRVKEII
+1040 IAGERN
-1055 EQTKTSVTF
+1055 
-1064 DEILRQ
+1064 R
-1070 ILNNPTGEA
+1070 
-1079 ITTFVKSKQNIL
+1079 SK
-1091 TSENVRTDDF
+1091 
-1101 RIIEKTAKDTVYIFF
+1101 
-1116 HTALGTTNCYRFVEK
+1116 
-1131 ELRKEDLGDF
+1131 
-1141 LFINVE
+1141 
-1147 DVEWYYSIQYHE
+1147 
-1159 LVDRITDEYV
+1159 
-1169 RKIEQ
+1169 
-1174 LHYKNI
+1174 
-1180 NLIGYCLGGILALN
+1180 
-1194 VAVKLLEK
+1194 
-1202 GIEVNNLFVIDSYP
+1202 
-1216 VSGKVE
+1216 
-1222 DQFIDEVIFLPNYQL
+1222 
-1237 MLSEVLEDVDDFK
+1237 
-1250 VSMSFFYKDEIIP
+1250 
-1263 CKMRIGESICIDEKV
+1263 
-1278 GTMYLYPIIS
+1278 
-1288 KDFRRVCKETGVK
+1288 
-1301 EGCFFNTFSDLSSM
+1301 
-1315 ASFFEIGSKIYHSNS
+1315 
-1330 MDTFGYTEQ
+1330 
-1339 LEKMYRNKSTENEKT
+1339 
-1354 IFWFGIELV
+1354 
-1363 NGNDVEKKLM
+1363 
-1373 SFEYACN
+1373 
-1380 WNSLSGYVCALVA
+1380 
-1393 EWCLNDEI
+1393 
-1401 SKGKAYNLDEIEGIQ
+1401 
-1416 KFIESLPGEIKQNI
+1416 
-1430 VKL
+1430 

>member
-805 GESYNSSIP
+805 GESYNS
-814 YGVPLSN
+814 
-821 QGFEVLDANMKPCPD
+821 
-836 MVQGELYITGKGLA
+836 T
-850 KEYLGDVSKTQS
+850 
-862 SFFWLNNKRIYK
+862 FFN
-874 TGDFGRYLRNGEIEF
+874 
-889 LGRKDSQIKISGHRI
+889 
-904 DTGEI
+904 
-909 ENAIM
+909 
-914 DCCSGKNC
+914 
-922 CVTTVDWNN
+922 
-931 EPKLVAVIVP
+931 
-941 KEDEKKDEKSVR
+941 
-953 EALKRYLPQYM
+953 
-964 IPFFLQFIDE
+964 
-974 IPCTSNGKVDRQAI
+974 
-988 RKLFIDKR
+988 
-996 DDKIQHKRWELENL
+996 
-1010 IDKEIYSILISVLKV
+1010 
-1025 DALYP
+1025 
-1030 DDNLFELGAD
+1030 
-1040 SLLMAQIAGRVKEII
+1040 
-1055 EQTKTSVTF
+1055 
-1064 DEILRQ
+1064 
-1070 ILNNPTGEA
+1070 
-1079 ITTFVKSKQNIL
+1079 
-1091 TSENVRTDDF
+1091 
-1101 RIIEKTAKDTVYIFF
+1101 IIEKDTKMKNNSGLWEFVNSTKEKRFEAYAKAI
-1116 HTALGTTNCYRFVEK
+1116 EK
-1131 ELRKEDLGDF
+1131 KTC
-1141 LFINVE
+1141 INVSAE
-1147 DVEWYYSIQYHE
+1147 LLEATFEIYQHGFKGANVELPFYSGDICYLSACE
-1159 LVDRITDEYV
+1159 
-1169 RKIEQ
+1169 EQ
-1174 LHYKNI
+1174 KYFFADKNQ
-1180 NLIGYCLGGILALN
+1180 NLEMWNDICLG
-1194 VAVKLLEK
+1194 E
-1202 GIEVNNLFVIDSYP
+1202 F
-1216 VSGKVE
+1216 
-1222 DQFIDEVIFLPNYQL
+1222 EVINVPGNHVTCIH
-1237 MLSEVLEDVDDFK
+1237 SEENATLLAQ
-1250 VSMSFFYKDEIIP
+1250 II
-1263 CKMRIGESICIDEKV
+1263 IE
-1278 GTMYLYPIIS
+1278 
-1288 KDFRRVCKETGVK
+1288 
-1301 EGCFFNTFSDLSSM
+1301 
-1315 ASFFEIGSKIYHSNS
+1315 
-1330 MDTFGYTEQ
+1330 
-1339 LEKMYRNKSTENEKT
+1339 RN
-1354 IFWFGIELV
+1354 IRG
-1363 NGNDVEKKLM
+1363 
-1373 SFEYACN
+1373 
-1380 WNSLSGYVCALVA
+1380 
-1393 EWCLNDEI
+1393 
-1401 SKGKAYNLDEIEGIQ
+1401 
-1416 KFIESLPGEIKQNI
+1416 
-1430 VKL
+1430 

>member
-383 KNPMLLFP
+383 KNPMLFFP

-616 WIDKDSVILKKS
+616 WIDKDSVI
-628 YDEIVNDNFD
+628 
-638 DVAYVIFTSG
+638 
-648 STGEPKGVV
+648 
-657 IEQQAVVNT
+657 
-666 IIDIN
+666 
-671 ERFQVKDKD
+671 
-680 SILALSQLHFD
+680 
-691 LSVYD
+691 
-696 IFGMLATGGTIVIP
+696 
-710 EKVRYKDPSYWLMLV
+710 
-725 EKWNITVWNS
+725 
-735 VPAFMEMFVDYLERF
+735 
-750 YKGEKLSINKIL
+750 
-762 LSGDWIPVKLPEKI
+762 
-776 CRFLKDVR
+776 
-784 IYSLGGATEASIWSI
+784 
-799 YHECKM
+799 
-805 GESYNSSIP
+805 
-814 YGVPLSN
+814 
-821 QGFEVLDANMKPCPD
+821 
-836 MVQGELYITGKGLA
+836 
-850 KEYLGDVSKTQS
+850 
-862 SFFWLNNKRIYK
+862 
-874 TGDFGRYLRNGEIEF
+874 
-889 LGRKDSQIKISGHRI
+889 
-904 DTGEI
+904 
-909 ENAIM
+909 
-914 DCCSGKNC
+914 
-922 CVTTVDWNN
+922 
-931 EPKLVAVIVP
+931 
-941 KEDEKKDEKSVR
+941 
-953 EALKRYLPQYM
+953 
-964 IPFFLQFIDE
+964 
-974 IPCTSNGKVDRQAI
+974 
-988 RKLFIDKR
+988 
-996 DDKIQHKRWELENL
+996 
-1010 IDKEIYSILISVLKV
+1010 
-1025 DALYP
+1025 
-1030 DDNLFELGAD
+1030 
-1040 SLLMAQIAGRVKEII
+1040 
-1055 EQTKTSVTF
+1055 
-1064 DEILRQ
+1064 
-1070 ILNNPTGEA
+1070 
-1079 ITTFVKSKQNIL
+1079 
-1091 TSENVRTDDF
+1091 
-1101 RIIEKTAKDTVYIFF
+1101 
-1116 HTALGTTNCYRFVEK
+1116 
-1131 ELRKEDLGDF
+1131 
-1141 LFINVE
+1141 
-1147 DVEWYYSIQYHE
+1147 
-1159 LVDRITDEYV
+1159 
-1169 RKIEQ
+1169 
-1174 LHYKNI
+1174 
-1180 NLIGYCLGGILALN
+1180 
-1194 VAVKLLEK
+1194 
-1202 GIEVNNLFVIDSYP
+1202 
-1216 VSGKVE
+1216 
-1222 DQFIDEVIFLPNYQL
+1222 
-1237 MLSEVLEDVDDFK
+1237 
-1250 VSMSFFYKDEIIP
+1250 
-1263 CKMRIGESICIDEKV
+1263 
-1278 GTMYLYPIIS
+1278 
-1288 KDFRRVCKETGVK
+1288 
-1301 EGCFFNTFSDLSSM
+1301 
-1315 ASFFEIGSKIYHSNS
+1315 
-1330 MDTFGYTEQ
+1330 
-1339 LEKMYRNKSTENEKT
+1339 
-1354 IFWFGIELV
+1354 
-1363 NGNDVEKKLM
+1363 
-1373 SFEYACN
+1373 
-1380 WNSLSGYVCALVA
+1380 
-1393 EWCLNDEI
+1393 
-1401 SKGKAYNLDEIEGIQ
+1401 
-1416 KFIESLPGEIKQNI
+1416 
-1430 VKL
+1430 

>member
-546 CKAGD
+546 CKAG
-551 YVGIKL
+551 
-557 NKSFFQIASV
+557 
-567 LGTLLI
+567 TM
-573 GAAFVPIDNDQP
+573 
-585 EIRAD
+585 
-590 KILEIAKIKCLIG
+590 LE
-603 EKEET
+603 
-608 HKYREKYK
+608 
-616 WIDKDSVILKKS
+616 
-628 YDEIVNDNFD
+628 
-638 DVAYVIFTSG
+638 
-648 STGEPKGVV
+648 
-657 IEQQAVVNT
+657 
-666 IIDIN
+666 
-671 ERFQVKDKD
+671 
-680 SILALSQLHFD
+680 
-691 LSVYD
+691 
-696 IFGMLATGGTIVIP
+696 
-710 EKVRYKDPSYWLMLV
+710 
-725 EKWNITVWNS
+725 
-735 VPAFMEMFVDYLERF
+735 
-750 YKGEKLSINKIL
+750 
-762 LSGDWIPVKLPEKI
+762 
-776 CRFLKDVR
+776 
-784 IYSLGGATEASIWSI
+784 
-799 YHECKM
+799 
-805 GESYNSSIP
+805 
-814 YGVPLSN
+814 SN
-821 QGFEVLDANMKPCPD
+821 
-836 MVQGELYITGKGLA
+836 
-850 KEYLGDVSKTQS
+850 
-862 SFFWLNNKRIYK
+862 
-874 TGDFGRYLRNGEIEF
+874 
-889 LGRKDSQIKISGHRI
+889 
-904 DTGEI
+904 
-909 ENAIM
+909 
-914 DCCSGKNC
+914 
-922 CVTTVDWNN
+922 
-931 EPKLVAVIVP
+931 
-941 KEDEKKDEKSVR
+941 
-953 EALKRYLPQYM
+953 
-964 IPFFLQFIDE
+964 
-974 IPCTSNGKVDRQAI
+974 
-988 RKLFIDKR
+988 
-996 DDKIQHKRWELENL
+996 
-1010 IDKEIYSILISVLKV
+1010 
-1025 DALYP
+1025 
-1030 DDNLFELGAD
+1030 
-1040 SLLMAQIAGRVKEII
+1040 
-1055 EQTKTSVTF
+1055 
-1064 DEILRQ
+1064 
-1070 ILNNPTGEA
+1070 
-1079 ITTFVKSKQNIL
+1079 
-1091 TSENVRTDDF
+1091 
-1101 RIIEKTAKDTVYIFF
+1101 
-1116 HTALGTTNCYRFVEK
+1116 
-1131 ELRKEDLGDF
+1131 
-1141 LFINVE
+1141 
-1147 DVEWYYSIQYHE
+1147 
-1159 LVDRITDEYV
+1159 
-1169 RKIEQ
+1169 
-1174 LHYKNI
+1174 
-1180 NLIGYCLGGILALN
+1180 
-1194 VAVKLLEK
+1194 
-1202 GIEVNNLFVIDSYP
+1202 
-1216 VSGKVE
+1216 
-1222 DQFIDEVIFLPNYQL
+1222 
-1237 MLSEVLEDVDDFK
+1237 
-1250 VSMSFFYKDEIIP
+1250 
-1263 CKMRIGESICIDEKV
+1263 
-1278 GTMYLYPIIS
+1278 
-1288 KDFRRVCKETGVK
+1288 
-1301 EGCFFNTFSDLSSM
+1301 
-1315 ASFFEIGSKIYHSNS
+1315 
-1330 MDTFGYTEQ
+1330 
-1339 LEKMYRNKSTENEKT
+1339 
-1354 IFWFGIELV
+1354 
-1363 NGNDVEKKLM
+1363 
-1373 SFEYACN
+1373 
-1380 WNSLSGYVCALVA
+1380 
-1393 EWCLNDEI
+1393 
-1401 SKGKAYNLDEIEGIQ
+1401 
-1416 KFIESLPGEIKQNI
+1416 
-1430 VKL
+1430 

>member
-519 VDECGEHTYEELLWT
+519 VDECGEHTYDYRLL
-534 AYGIADELQKCS
+534 GK
-546 CKAGD
+546 
-551 YVGIKL
+551 
-557 NKSFFQIASV
+557 
-567 LGTLLI
+567 
-573 GAAFVPIDNDQP
+573 
-585 EIRAD
+585 
-590 KILEIAKIKCLIG
+590 
-603 EKEET
+603 
-608 HKYREKYK
+608 
-616 WIDKDSVILKKS
+616 
-628 YDEIVNDNFD
+628 
-638 DVAYVIFTSG
+638 
-648 STGEPKGVV
+648 
-657 IEQQAVVNT
+657 QAV
-666 IIDIN
+666 
-671 ERFQVKDKD
+671 
-680 SILALSQLHFD
+680 
-691 LSVYD
+691 
-696 IFGMLATGGTIVIP
+696 
-710 EKVRYKDPSYWLMLV
+710 
-725 EKWNITVWNS
+725 
-735 VPAFMEMFVDYLERF
+735 
-750 YKGEKLSINKIL
+750 
-762 LSGDWIPVKLPEKI
+762 
-776 CRFLKDVR
+776 
-784 IYSLGGATEASIWSI
+784 
-799 YHECKM
+799 
-805 GESYNSSIP
+805 
-814 YGVPLSN
+814 
-821 QGFEVLDANMKPCPD
+821 
-836 MVQGELYITGKGLA
+836 
-850 KEYLGDVSKTQS
+850 
-862 SFFWLNNKRIYK
+862 
-874 TGDFGRYLRNGEIEF
+874 
-889 LGRKDSQIKISGHRI
+889 
-904 DTGEI
+904 
-909 ENAIM
+909 
-914 DCCSGKNC
+914 
-922 CVTTVDWNN
+922 
-931 EPKLVAVIVP
+931 AV
-941 KEDEKKDEKSVR
+941 
-953 EALKRYLPQYM
+953 
-964 IPFFLQFIDE
+964 
-974 IPCTSNGKVDRQAI
+974 G
-988 RKLFIDKR
+988 
-996 DDKIQHKRWELENL
+996 
-1010 IDKEIYSILISVLKV
+1010 
-1025 DALYP
+1025 
-1030 DDNLFELGAD
+1030 
-1040 SLLMAQIAGRVKEII
+1040 
-1055 EQTKTSVTF
+1055 
-1064 DEILRQ
+1064 
-1070 ILNNPTGEA
+1070 
-1079 ITTFVKSKQNIL
+1079 
-1091 TSENVRTDDF
+1091 
-1101 RIIEKTAKDTVYIFF
+1101 
-1116 HTALGTTNCYRFVEK
+1116 
-1131 ELRKEDLGDF
+1131 
-1141 LFINVE
+1141 
-1147 DVEWYYSIQYHE
+1147 
-1159 LVDRITDEYV
+1159 
-1169 RKIEQ
+1169 
-1174 LHYKNI
+1174 
-1180 NLIGYCLGGILALN
+1180 
-1194 VAVKLLEK
+1194 
-1202 GIEVNNLFVIDSYP
+1202 
-1216 VSGKVE
+1216 
-1222 DQFIDEVIFLPNYQL
+1222 
-1237 MLSEVLEDVDDFK
+1237 
-1250 VSMSFFYKDEIIP
+1250 
-1263 CKMRIGESICIDEKV
+1263 
-1278 GTMYLYPIIS
+1278 
-1288 KDFRRVCKETGVK
+1288 
-1301 EGCFFNTFSDLSSM
+1301 
-1315 ASFFEIGSKIYHSNS
+1315 
-1330 MDTFGYTEQ
+1330 
-1339 LEKMYRNKSTENEKT
+1339 
-1354 IFWFGIELV
+1354 
-1363 NGNDVEKKLM
+1363 
-1373 SFEYACN
+1373 
-1380 WNSLSGYVCALVA
+1380 
-1393 EWCLNDEI
+1393 
-1401 SKGKAYNLDEIEGIQ
+1401 
-1416 KFIESLPGEIKQNI
+1416 
-1430 VKL
+1430 

>member
-383 KNPMLLFP
+383 KNPMLFFP

-534 AYGIADELQKCS
+534 AYGIADELQKCRHCFFQTKRYFLS
-546 CKAGD
+546 KVFLTDSNYKNSPKQSQDIPVLSLKVAKHD
-551 YVGIKL
+551 YYS
-557 NKSFFQIASV
+557 KSF
-567 LGTLLI
+567 
-573 GAAFVPIDNDQP
+573 
-585 EIRAD
+585 
-590 KILEIAKIKCLIG
+590 
-603 EKEET
+603 
-608 HKYREKYK
+608 
-616 WIDKDSVILKKS
+616 
-628 YDEIVNDNFD
+628 
-638 DVAYVIFTSG
+638 
-648 STGEPKGVV
+648 
-657 IEQQAVVNT
+657 
-666 IIDIN
+666 
-671 ERFQVKDKD
+671 
-680 SILALSQLHFD
+680 
-691 LSVYD
+691 
-696 IFGMLATGGTIVIP
+696 
-710 EKVRYKDPSYWLMLV
+710 
-725 EKWNITVWNS
+725 
-735 VPAFMEMFVDYLERF
+735 
-750 YKGEKLSINKIL
+750 
-762 LSGDWIPVKLPEKI
+762 
-776 CRFLKDVR
+776 
-784 IYSLGGATEASIWSI
+784 
-799 YHECKM
+799 
-805 GESYNSSIP
+805 
-814 YGVPLSN
+814 
-821 QGFEVLDANMKPCPD
+821 
-836 MVQGELYITGKGLA
+836 
-850 KEYLGDVSKTQS
+850 
-862 SFFWLNNKRIYK
+862 
-874 TGDFGRYLRNGEIEF
+874 
-889 LGRKDSQIKISGHRI
+889 
-904 DTGEI
+904 
-909 ENAIM
+909 
-914 DCCSGKNC
+914 
-922 CVTTVDWNN
+922 
-931 EPKLVAVIVP
+931 
-941 KEDEKKDEKSVR
+941 
-953 EALKRYLPQYM
+953 
-964 IPFFLQFIDE
+964 
-974 IPCTSNGKVDRQAI
+974 
-988 RKLFIDKR
+988 
-996 DDKIQHKRWELENL
+996 
-1010 IDKEIYSILISVLKV
+1010 
-1025 DALYP
+1025 
-1030 DDNLFELGAD
+1030 
-1040 SLLMAQIAGRVKEII
+1040 
-1055 EQTKTSVTF
+1055 
-1064 DEILRQ
+1064 
-1070 ILNNPTGEA
+1070 
-1079 ITTFVKSKQNIL
+1079 
-1091 TSENVRTDDF
+1091 
-1101 RIIEKTAKDTVYIFF
+1101 VYI
-1116 HTALGTTNCYRFVEK
+1116 E
-1131 ELRKEDLGDF
+1131 
-1141 LFINVE
+1141 
-1147 DVEWYYSIQYHE
+1147 
-1159 LVDRITDEYV
+1159 
-1169 RKIEQ
+1169 
-1174 LHYKNI
+1174 
-1180 NLIGYCLGGILALN
+1180 
-1194 VAVKLLEK
+1194 
-1202 GIEVNNLFVIDSYP
+1202 
-1216 VSGKVE
+1216 
-1222 DQFIDEVIFLPNYQL
+1222 
-1237 MLSEVLEDVDDFK
+1237 
-1250 VSMSFFYKDEIIP
+1250 
-1263 CKMRIGESICIDEKV
+1263 
-1278 GTMYLYPIIS
+1278 
-1288 KDFRRVCKETGVK
+1288 
-1301 EGCFFNTFSDLSSM
+1301 
-1315 ASFFEIGSKIYHSNS
+1315 
-1330 MDTFGYTEQ
+1330 
-1339 LEKMYRNKSTENEKT
+1339 
-1354 IFWFGIELV
+1354 
-1363 NGNDVEKKLM
+1363 
-1373 SFEYACN
+1373 
-1380 WNSLSGYVCALVA
+1380 
-1393 EWCLNDEI
+1393 
-1401 SKGKAYNLDEIEGIQ
+1401 
-1416 KFIESLPGEIKQNI
+1416 
-1430 VKL
+1430 

>member
-391 IIFTSSIGLIKND
+391 VIFTSSIGLIKND

-557 NKSFFQIASV
+557 NKSFF
-567 LGTLLI
+567 
-573 GAAFVPIDNDQP
+573 
-585 EIRAD
+585 R
-590 KILEIAKIKCLIG
+590 
-603 EKEET
+603 
-608 HKYREKYK
+608 
-616 WIDKDSVILKKS
+616 
-628 YDEIVNDNFD
+628 
-638 DVAYVIFTSG
+638 
-648 STGEPKGVV
+648 
-657 IEQQAVVNT
+657 
-666 IIDIN
+666 
-671 ERFQVKDKD
+671 
-680 SILALSQLHFD
+680 
-691 LSVYD
+691 
-696 IFGMLATGGTIVIP
+696 
-710 EKVRYKDPSYWLMLV
+710 
-725 EKWNITVWNS
+725 
-735 VPAFMEMFVDYLERF
+735 
-750 YKGEKLSINKIL
+750 
-762 LSGDWIPVKLPEKI
+762 
-776 CRFLKDVR
+776 
-784 IYSLGGATEASIWSI
+784 
-799 YHECKM
+799 
-805 GESYNSSIP
+805 
-814 YGVPLSN
+814 
-821 QGFEVLDANMKPCPD
+821 
-836 MVQGELYITGKGLA
+836 
-850 KEYLGDVSKTQS
+850 
-862 SFFWLNNKRIYK
+862 
-874 TGDFGRYLRNGEIEF
+874 LRVF
-889 LGRKDSQIKISGHRI
+889 
-904 DTGEI
+904 
-909 ENAIM
+909 
-914 DCCSGKNC
+914 
-922 CVTTVDWNN
+922 
-931 EPKLVAVIVP
+931 
-941 KEDEKKDEKSVR
+941 
-953 EALKRYLPQYM
+953 
-964 IPFFLQFIDE
+964 
-974 IPCTSNGKVDRQAI
+974 
-988 RKLFIDKR
+988 
-996 DDKIQHKRWELENL
+996 WEL
-1010 IDKEIYSILISVLKV
+1010 
-1025 DALYP
+1025 
-1030 DDNLFELGAD
+1030 
-1040 SLLMAQIAGRVKEII
+1040 
-1055 EQTKTSVTF
+1055 
-1064 DEILRQ
+1064 
-1070 ILNNPTGEA
+1070 
-1079 ITTFVKSKQNIL
+1079 
-1091 TSENVRTDDF
+1091 
-1101 RIIEKTAKDTVYIFF
+1101 
-1116 HTALGTTNCYRFVEK
+1116 C
-1131 ELRKEDLGDF
+1131 
-1141 LFINVE
+1141 
-1147 DVEWYYSIQYHE
+1147 
-1159 LVDRITDEYV
+1159 
-1169 RKIEQ
+1169 
-1174 LHYKNI
+1174 
-1180 NLIGYCLGGILALN
+1180 
-1194 VAVKLLEK
+1194 
-1202 GIEVNNLFVIDSYP
+1202 
-1216 VSGKVE
+1216 
-1222 DQFIDEVIFLPNYQL
+1222 
-1237 MLSEVLEDVDDFK
+1237 
-1250 VSMSFFYKDEIIP
+1250 
-1263 CKMRIGESICIDEKV
+1263 
-1278 GTMYLYPIIS
+1278 
-1288 KDFRRVCKETGVK
+1288 
-1301 EGCFFNTFSDLSSM
+1301 
-1315 ASFFEIGSKIYHSNS
+1315 
-1330 MDTFGYTEQ
+1330 
-1339 LEKMYRNKSTENEKT
+1339 
-1354 IFWFGIELV
+1354 
-1363 NGNDVEKKLM
+1363 
-1373 SFEYACN
+1373 
-1380 WNSLSGYVCALVA
+1380 
-1393 EWCLNDEI
+1393 
-1401 SKGKAYNLDEIEGIQ
+1401 
-1416 KFIESLPGEIKQNI
+1416 
-1430 VKL
+1430 

>member
-557 NKSFFQIASV
+557 NKSFF
-567 LGTLLI
+567 
-573 GAAFVPIDNDQP
+573 
-585 EIRAD
+585 R
-590 KILEIAKIKCLIG
+590 
-603 EKEET
+603 
-608 HKYREKYK
+608 
-616 WIDKDSVILKKS
+616 
-628 YDEIVNDNFD
+628 
-638 DVAYVIFTSG
+638 
-648 STGEPKGVV
+648 
-657 IEQQAVVNT
+657 
-666 IIDIN
+666 
-671 ERFQVKDKD
+671 
-680 SILALSQLHFD
+680 
-691 LSVYD
+691 
-696 IFGMLATGGTIVIP
+696 
-710 EKVRYKDPSYWLMLV
+710 
-725 EKWNITVWNS
+725 
-735 VPAFMEMFVDYLERF
+735 
-750 YKGEKLSINKIL
+750 
-762 LSGDWIPVKLPEKI
+762 
-776 CRFLKDVR
+776 
-784 IYSLGGATEASIWSI
+784 
-799 YHECKM
+799 
-805 GESYNSSIP
+805 
-814 YGVPLSN
+814 
-821 QGFEVLDANMKPCPD
+821 
-836 MVQGELYITGKGLA
+836 
-850 KEYLGDVSKTQS
+850 
-862 SFFWLNNKRIYK
+862 
-874 TGDFGRYLRNGEIEF
+874 LRVF
-889 LGRKDSQIKISGHRI
+889 
-904 DTGEI
+904 
-909 ENAIM
+909 
-914 DCCSGKNC
+914 
-922 CVTTVDWNN
+922 
-931 EPKLVAVIVP
+931 
-941 KEDEKKDEKSVR
+941 
-953 EALKRYLPQYM
+953 
-964 IPFFLQFIDE
+964 
-974 IPCTSNGKVDRQAI
+974 
-988 RKLFIDKR
+988 
-996 DDKIQHKRWELENL
+996 WEL
-1010 IDKEIYSILISVLKV
+1010 
-1025 DALYP
+1025 
-1030 DDNLFELGAD
+1030 
-1040 SLLMAQIAGRVKEII
+1040 
-1055 EQTKTSVTF
+1055 
-1064 DEILRQ
+1064 
-1070 ILNNPTGEA
+1070 
-1079 ITTFVKSKQNIL
+1079 
-1091 TSENVRTDDF
+1091 
-1101 RIIEKTAKDTVYIFF
+1101 
-1116 HTALGTTNCYRFVEK
+1116 C
-1131 ELRKEDLGDF
+1131 
-1141 LFINVE
+1141 
-1147 DVEWYYSIQYHE
+1147 
-1159 LVDRITDEYV
+1159 
-1169 RKIEQ
+1169 
-1174 LHYKNI
+1174 
-1180 NLIGYCLGGILALN
+1180 
-1194 VAVKLLEK
+1194 
-1202 GIEVNNLFVIDSYP
+1202 
-1216 VSGKVE
+1216 
-1222 DQFIDEVIFLPNYQL
+1222 
-1237 MLSEVLEDVDDFK
+1237 
-1250 VSMSFFYKDEIIP
+1250 
-1263 CKMRIGESICIDEKV
+1263 
-1278 GTMYLYPIIS
+1278 
-1288 KDFRRVCKETGVK
+1288 
-1301 EGCFFNTFSDLSSM
+1301 
-1315 ASFFEIGSKIYHSNS
+1315 
-1330 MDTFGYTEQ
+1330 
-1339 LEKMYRNKSTENEKT
+1339 
-1354 IFWFGIELV
+1354 
-1363 NGNDVEKKLM
+1363 
-1373 SFEYACN
+1373 
-1380 WNSLSGYVCALVA
+1380 
-1393 EWCLNDEI
+1393 
-1401 SKGKAYNLDEIEGIQ
+1401 
-1416 KFIESLPGEIKQNI
+1416 
-1430 VKL
+1430 